1 MGGGASWRLTGH
13 SLHAVHLPPLL
24 HALLPSLACPLTAPY
39 CCSKIG
45 KYHVMVCGTT
55 PCMLQV
61 TLWGLG
67 SMVLGLGLGSRT
79 LNPSSKGWACTP
91 CPPHPQRGVPSAAS
105 QPWAAWWTVALW
117 CSAPRQPWPRQASPA
132 AHHAESPRPHPR
144 GHPCHGGELPA
155 TLFSPVPC
163 AACPAPCCLTTL
175 SSFTSFLPAGRQGHP
190 CRREAAPG
198 HRLRPDH

>member
-132 AHHAESPRPHPR
+132 AMAQAGVTGSPSRRVPQAAPPGPPVPWWRAPRHSLFPRALRCLPRPMLSYYPFLLYFFPPR
-144 GHPCHGGELPA
+144 R
-155 TLFSPVPC
+155 
-163 AACPAPCCLTTL
+163 APRA
-175 SSFTSFLPAGRQGHP
+175 SMPP
-190 CRREAAPG
+190 
-198 HRLRPDH
+198 